1 MSKKA
6 ERFISQ
12 SYSKLRD
19 QTGIDRAVWSR
30 YLTGKTKPGL
40 KQLQRI
46 ADVAGVPVED
56 VLKAMRD
63 RMKKTIE
70 RKNDG

>member
-40 KQLQRI
+40 RQLQRI

-56 VLKAMRD
+56 IFRAMRD
-63 RMKKTIE
+63 RMKKTIGSKE
-70 RKNDG
+70 ND